1 MTRYKEIDYIASKLS
16 KEEILCQLAEEAA
29 ELAQAALKLRR
40 ALTETNPTPYSADA
54 ATDNFLTE
62 IADVTVAKD
71 AYFELIANTNFGK
84 GTRGPR
90 MYVEYIADVKS
101 RRWVERL
108 KAIEGASTN
117 RAVVAPTIAP
127 TDTPTASSKTRQ
139 EKFLEMFPKVRTD
152 TDGTITF
159 CPGSV
164 KPDFDCPNKS
174 WDYYSVDCREC
185 RKKYWLAAEKEDSH
199 D

>member
-117 RAVVAPTIAP
+117 CAEVTPTDAP
-127 TDTPTASSKTRQ
+127 TDAPTAGGAKTRQ
-139 EKFLEMFPKVRTD
+139 EKFLELFPHAAIRRGALD
-152 TDGTITF
+152 I
-159 CPGSV
+159 CPG
-164 KPDFDCPNKS
+164 KIDTQHCADFDSCL
-174 WDYYSVDCREC
+174 DCQRE
-185 RKKYWLAAEKEDSH
+185 YWLAAEKEDSH

>member
-117 RAVVAPTIAP
+117 CAAVAPTDVP
-127 TDTPTASSKTRQ
+127 TDTPTAGVKTRQ
-139 EKFLEMFPKVRTD
+139 EKFLEMFPRAARCKGALDICPEKVDIRL
-152 TDGTITF
+152 
-159 CPGSV
+159 S
-164 KPDFDCPNKS
+164 DCE
-174 WDYYSVDCREC
+174 DYYDCEDC
-185 RKKYWLAAEKEDSH
+185 RKKYWLAVEKEDSH

>member
-1 MTRYKEIDYIASKLS
+1 MTDIEYIASRLS
-16 KEEILCQLAEEAA
+16 REDILCQLAEEAS

-40 ALTETNPTPYSADA
+40 AITGTNPTPVSADGA
-54 ATDNFLTE
+54 NHTLNEEIVDVAVAVEAWFKSVIIGIDEIGTDDIKSALGTFADIK
-62 IADVTVAKD
+62 IARWAQRLKD
-71 AYFELIANTNFGK
+71 TANTNC
-84 GTRGPR
+84 
-90 MYVEYIADVKS
+90 A
-101 RRWVERL
+101 
-108 KAIEGASTN
+108 A
-117 RAVVAPTIAP
+117 VAPTIAP

>member
-1 MTRYKEIDYIASKLS
+1 MTDIEYIASRLS
-16 KEEILCQLAEEAA
+16 REDILCQLAEEAA

-40 ALTETNPTPYSADA
+40 AITGTNPTPVSESR
-54 ATDNFLTE
+54 ATDDLFEEL
-62 IADVTVAKD
+62 ADVAVAEEAYFASISDNHRQREGLEDLVGCIAKD
-71 AYFELIANTNFGK
+71 KGERWVQRLKDTANTNC
-84 GTRGPR
+84 
-90 MYVEYIADVKS
+90 A
-101 RRWVERL
+101 
-108 KAIEGASTN
+108 A
-117 RAVVAPTIAP
+117 VAPTIAP

>member
-1 MTRYKEIDYIASKLS
+1 MTDIEYIASKLS
-16 KEEILCQLAEEAA
+16 KEDILCQLAEEAA

-40 ALTETNPTPYSADA
+40 AITGTNPTPVSADDAKHALNEEIVDVA
-54 ATDNFLTE
+54 AAIEVYFASISDNYRQREELE
-62 IADVTVAKD
+62 DLVDCIAKNKEKRWAQRLKD
-71 AYFELIANTNFGK
+71 TANTNC
-84 GTRGPR
+84 
-90 MYVEYIADVKS
+90 A
-101 RRWVERL
+101 
-108 KAIEGASTN
+108 
-117 RAVVAPTIAP
+117 AVAP
-127 TDTPTASSKTRQ
+127 TDTPTDTPTAGVKTRQ
-139 EKFLEMFPKVRTD
+139 EKFLEVFPKVRTD

-185 RKKYWLAAEKEDSH
+185 RKKYWLAAEKEDGH

>member
-1 MTRYKEIDYIASKLS
+1 MTDIEFIASRLNR
-16 KEEILCQLAEEAA
+16 EDILCQLAEEAS
-29 ELAQAALKLRR
+29 ELSQAALKLRR
-40 ALTETNPTPYSADA
+40 AITGTNPTPVSVDDA
-54 ATDNFLTE
+54 KHALNEEIVDVAAAIEVYFASISDNYRQREELE
-62 IADVTVAKD
+62 DLVDCIAKNKEKRWAQRLKD
-71 AYFELIANTNFGK
+71 TANTNC
-84 GTRGPR
+84 
-90 MYVEYIADVKS
+90 A
-101 RRWVERL
+101 
-108 KAIEGASTN
+108 A
-117 RAVVAPTIAP
+117 VAPTIAP

-139 EKFLEMFPKVRTD
+139 EKFLEMFPKARTD

-164 KPDFDCPNKS
+164 KPDFNCPNKS

>member
-1 MTRYKEIDYIASKLS
+1 MTDIEYIASRLS
-16 KEEILCQLAEEAA
+16 REDILCQLAEEAA

-40 ALTETNPTPYSADA
+40 AIAGTNPTPVSVDGANHTLNEEIVDVAVAVEAWFKSVIIGIDEIGTDDIKSALGTFADIK
-54 ATDNFLTE
+54 
-62 IADVTVAKD
+62 IARWAERLRAV
-71 AYFELIANTNFGK
+71 ANTNCK
-84 GTRGPR
+84 P
-90 MYVEYIADVKS
+90 
-101 RRWVERL
+101 
-108 KAIEGASTN
+108 
-117 RAVVAPTIAP
+117 VAPTDAP
-127 TDTPTASSKTRQ
+127 TDAPTASNKTRQ

-185 RKKYWLAAEKEDSH
+185 RKKYWLTAEKEGNH